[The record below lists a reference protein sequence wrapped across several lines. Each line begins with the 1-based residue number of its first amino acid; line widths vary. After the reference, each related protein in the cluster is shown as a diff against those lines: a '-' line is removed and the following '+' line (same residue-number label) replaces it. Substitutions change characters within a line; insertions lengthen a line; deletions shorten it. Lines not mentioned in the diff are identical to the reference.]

1 MKKLEIDQMETVG
14 GKIPCGVAMGLYLA
28 SFVGGCLTG
37 GAGLA
42 AGLAVISIAGSIWG
56 VSDSCKYVF

>member
-1 MKKLEIDQMETVG
+1 METVG